1 MLHMDNIP
9 TSLLTI
15 YNEKA
20 TIVDSDCQLS
30 FRHSSVKKHFITKKA
45 PKLGTFYYKSTFFS
59 NKGLTG
65 LLS

>member
-1 MLHMDNIP
+1 MDNIP
-9 TSLLTI
+9 TSLLII

-20 TIVDSDCQLS
+20 TITSSNCQLS
-30 FRHSSVKKHFITKKA
+30 FRHSSIKRQLIKKA